1 MVKKKDKEETKNI
14 ELVKD
19 HAQKLLKLMGSEADV
34 EVVEDIENDAIKVN
48 IITESERGL
57 LIGNH
62 GETLTS
68 FQAALGMMLKQK
80 IGGWRR
86 ITVDI
91 GDWREKQEEYLK
103 NLAIQTA
110 DRVKETGNPQS
121 LYNLNPSQRRIIHVV
136 LSEIEGI
143 ETESTGEGEERYL
156 VVKPSKKK

>member
-1 MVKKKDKEETKNI
+1 MAKTKDKKEIKDV
-14 ELVKD
+14 ELVKE
-19 HAQKLLKLMGSEADV
+19 HAQKLLKLMGSKAEV
-34 EVVEDIENDAIKVN
+34 EVSEDKENEAIEVN

-62 GETLTS
+62 GETLIS

-80 IGGWRR
+80 VGEWRR
-86 ITVDI
+86 VTVDV

-136 LSEIEGI
+136 LSDIKGI
-143 ETESTGEGEERYL
+143 ETESIGEGEERYL
-156 VVKPSKKK
+156 VVKPSRK